1 MATPVLPLARGRN
14 SGRPR
19 ASMSAIERSRR
30 RLFWPMLAPALI
42 LMALFYVVPII
53 FGGWLSLNE
62 WDGINDLKWVG
73 LDNYIRLA
81 KDPVFIGSIINTLKI
96 LFIVGI
102 VTFVF
107 AFALTMILRD
117 MMGKKFVRS
126 VLFFPTLINAMVFGI
141 FAGFLF
147 SPSGPVNKLLLLVG
161 VQDPPK
167 WLAQDNLFNMIM
179 IVMIWS
185 ATGYFTTIIM
195 SAVDQIPAYYY
206 EAAGLDGAG
215 PWAKFRHV
223 TLPLAWDV
231 ISVCAVL
238 WTMSSVKVFEL
249 ILVFGGSTAKAP
261 PTNTWSTALYVYQ
274 AAFGSGGDR
283 EFGISAASAIV
294 SLLLV
299 TVLTIGLRRM
309 LRRDAVEI

>member
-1 MATPVLPLARGRN
+1 MVAPAIVKVRGRN
-14 SGRPR
+14 TGRPR
-19 ASMSAIERSRR
+19 TGMSAIERSRR
-30 RLFWPMLAPALI
+30 RLYWPMLLPAVL
-42 LMALFYVVPII
+42 LMILFYIVPII
-53 FGGWLSLNE
+53 YAGWLSLTD
-62 WDGINDLKWVG
+62 WDGINEPVWIG
-73 LDNYIRLA
+73 IDNYTRLA
-81 KDPVFIGSIINTLKI
+81 KDPVFIGSIVNTLKI
-96 LFIVGI
+96 LFVVGI

-107 AFALTMILRD
+107 AFALTMVLRE
-117 MMGKKFVRS
+117 MRGKKLVRN

-147 SPSGPVNKLLLLVG
+147 SPAGPLNKLLALVG
-161 VQDPPK
+161 VDDPPK
-167 WLAQDNLFNMIM
+167 WLAQDNLFNLIM

-249 ILVFGGSTAKAP
+249 ILVFGGSTAQAP
-261 PTNTWSTALYVYQ
+261 PTSTWSTALYVYQ
-274 AAFGSGGDR
+274 AAFGNGSR
-283 EFGISAASAIV
+283 EFGVSAAAAIV
-294 SLLLV
+294 SLILV

-309 LRRDAVEI
+309 LRRESIEI

>member
-1 MATPVLPLARGRN
+1 
-14 SGRPR
+14 
-19 ASMSAIERSRR
+19 
-30 RLFWPMLAPALI
+30 MLLPALA
-42 LMALFYVVPII
+42 LMLLFYVIPII
-53 FGGWLSLNE
+53 FAGWLSLNE
-62 WDGINDLKWVG
+62 WDGINQMTWTG
-73 LDNYIRLA
+73 FGNYVRLA

-96 LFIVGI
+96 LFIVGTI
-102 VTFVF
+102 TFTF
-107 AFALTMILRD
+107 AFALTMLLRD
-117 MMGKKFVRS
+117 MMGRKFVRS

-147 SPSGPVNKLLLLVG
+147 SPSGPVNRLLSLAG
-161 VQDPPK
+161 VTNPPK

-215 PWAKFRHV
+215 PWTKFRHV

-249 ILVFGGSTAKAP
+249 ILVFGGSTAKPP
-261 PTNTWSTALYVYQ
+261 PTNTWSTALYVFE
-274 AAFGSGGDR
+274 AAFGSGGAR

-294 SLLLV
+294 SLILV

-309 LRRDAVEI
+309 LRRDPIEI

>member
-1 MATPVLPLARGRN
+1 MALPAVIPARGRALA
-14 SGRPR
+14 RPR
-19 ASMSAIERSRR
+19 VGMSAIERSRR
-30 RLFWPMLAPALI
+30 RLYWPMLLPALL
-42 LMALFYVVPII
+42 LMVLFYIVPILYAA
-53 FGGWLSLNE
+53 WLSLHE
-62 WDGINDLKWVG
+62 WDGINELKWRG
-73 LDNYIRLA
+73 FDNYVRISR
-81 KDPVFIGSIINTLKI
+81 DPVFTGSIVNTLLI
-96 LFIVGI
+96 LFVVGI
-102 VTFVF
+102 ITFVL
-107 AFALTMILRD
+107 AFALTMILRE
-117 MMGKKFVRS
+117 MTGRKFVRS

-147 SPSGPVNKLLLLVG
+147 SPSGPVNKVLAVIG

-249 ILVFGGSTAKAP
+249 ILVFGGSTAQAP
-261 PTNTWSTALYVYQ
+261 PTNTWSTAVYVYQ
-274 AAFGSGGDR
+274 AAFGGGSR
-283 EFGISAASAIV
+283 EFGVSAAAAIV
-294 SLLLV
+294 SLVLV
-299 TVLTIGLRRM
+299 TVLTVGLRRM
-309 LRRDAVEI
+309 LSRESIEI

>member
-1 MATPVLPLARGRN
+1 MATPAISPARGR
-14 SGRPR
+14 STGRPR
-19 ASMSAIERSRR
+19 GSMSAIERSRR
-30 RLFWPMLAPALI
+30 RLYWPMLLPALL
-42 LMALFYVVPII
+42 LMLLFYVAPILYA
-53 FGGWLSLNE
+53 GWLSLHS
-62 WDGINDLKWVG
+62 WDGINELQWRG
-73 LDNYIRLA
+73 ADNYVQLA
-81 KDPVFIGSIINTLKI
+81 KDPIFIGSIANTLKI
-96 LFIVGI
+96 LFVVGI

-117 MMGKKFVRS
+117 MAGRKFVRS

-147 SPSGPVNKLLLLVG
+147 SPAGPINKILAFVG

-167 WLAQDNLFNMIM
+167 WLAQDNLFNLIM

-249 ILVFGGSTAKAP
+249 ILVFGGSTAQAP
-261 PTNTWSTALYVYQ
+261 PTNTWATAVYVYQ
-274 AAFGSGGDR
+274 AAFGGGSR
-283 EFGISAASAIV
+283 EFGVSAAAAIV
-294 SLLLV
+294 SLALV

-309 LRRDAVEI
+309 LRRDAIEI